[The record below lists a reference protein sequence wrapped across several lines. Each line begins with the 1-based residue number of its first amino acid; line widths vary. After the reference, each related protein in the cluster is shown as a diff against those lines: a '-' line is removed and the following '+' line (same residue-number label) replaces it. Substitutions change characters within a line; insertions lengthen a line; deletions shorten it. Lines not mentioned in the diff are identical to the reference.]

1 MSDNIKFGLAIPQGW
16 RGGDFPL
23 EEEND
28 PVSQY
33 EFSKSIATTADNLN
47 FNSIYAYDH
56 LIPHYKDDIQKNI
69 FECFTLLSATAAI
82 TEKIK
87 IGQIVVCNSY
97 RNPSLLAKMLSTLDI
112 ISNGRVELGIGAGW
126 YEQEY
131 LAYGYDFQS
140 NITRIMQLEESISII
155 KAMWTDNNN
164 KHVSFQGKYYRV
176 KDAICNPKPI
186 QKPYPPIMIGGSGER
201 YLLKVVAKHA
211 DRYNLFF
218 GSPDEM
224 KRKISLLKEYCK
236 SIGRDY
242 KKDIEY
248 SVVLPCIIRESEDEV
263 SNVLVQNKRNDKTIE
278 QYTQYLVNGIAIG
291 TPEKIMRG
299 ISKYVDVGVRHFVI
313 HFIGLNDA
321 TLRLFDSKVIRMIQ
335 QILCDAIIITITII
349 TMFISL
355 HLLRSKSK
363 YTQMLGHGT
372 VGVESRCMS
381 ICI

>member
-131 LAYGYDFQS
+131 LAYGYDFPS
-140 NITRIMQLEESISII
+140 DITRIMQLDESISII

-236 SIGRDY
+236 AIGRDY

-263 SNVLVQNKRNDKTIE
+263 SKVLVQNKRNDKTIE

-313 HFIGLNDA
+313 HFIGLSDA
-321 TLRLFDSKVIRMIQ
+321 TLKLFDSKVIRMI
-335 QILCDAIIITITII
+335 
-349 TMFISL
+349 
-355 HLLRSKSK
+355 
-363 YTQMLGHGT
+363 
-372 VGVESRCMS
+372 
-381 ICI
+381 

>member
-56 LIPHYKDDIQKNI
+56 LIPHYKYDIQKNI

-97 RNPSLLAKMLSTLDI
+97 RNPLLLAKMLSTLDI

-131 LAYGYDFQS
+131 LAYGYDFPS
-140 NITRIMQLEESISII
+140 NITRIMQLDESISII
-155 KAMWTDNNN
+155 KAMWTDN
-164 KHVSFQGKYYRV
+164 KHVSFQGKYYRI

-186 QKPYPPIMIGGSGER
+186 QKPYPTIMVGGSGER

-218 GSPDEM
+218 GSLDEM
-224 KRKISLLKEYCK
+224 KRKISLLKEYCN

-242 KKDIEY
+242 KKDIQY

-263 SNVLVQNKRNDKTIE
+263 SKVLAQNKRNDKTIE
-278 QYTQYLVNGIAIG
+278 EYTQYLVNGIAIG
-291 TPEKIMRG
+291 TPEKIIEG
-299 ISKYVDVGVRHFVI
+299 ISKYVDIGVRHFVL
-313 HFIGLNDA
+313 HFVGLDDA
-321 TLRLFDSKVIRMIQ
+321 TLGLFDSKVIRMI
-335 QILCDAIIITITII
+335 
-349 TMFISL
+349 
-355 HLLRSKSK
+355 
-363 YTQMLGHGT
+363 
-372 VGVESRCMS
+372 
-381 ICI
+381 